1 MYKNINR
8 KASMNEQPRYA
19 AILLQLAA
27 VFGAVFGTQLL
38 AYAAVPEGAKGQSI
52 GKFAFLAMLVQ
63 WAGFLHASGLFGNPP
78 TEKFYDIF
86 GSLTFVLIL
95 CLSISLRKAPSPR
108 QKLAV
113 MAALIWAVRL
123 GWFLF
128 ARIVKNNGIDSRF
141 TEIKREMLTF
151 LVAWTIQGAWVFTT
165 IFSILLMNVSTDT
178 SRLNILDFTG
188 LCLWIVGFAFECI
201 ADFQKQAFRKNPSN
215 RDKWISSGLWA
226 YSRHPNYFG
235 EMLLWLGISLIAF
248 SAMKTR
254 TQRLANFIS
263 PLFVAT
269 LIIFVSGIPKL
280 EERADSQ
287 FGKIEEYR
295 RYKRSTPTLI
305 PFLGRKGDAPF

>member
-1 MYKNINR
+1 
-8 KASMNEQPRYA
+8 
-19 AILLQLAA
+19 
-27 VFGAVFGTQLL
+27 
-38 AYAAVPEGAKGQSI
+38 
-52 GKFAFLAMLVQ
+52 MLVQ
-63 WAGFLHASGLFGNPP
+63 WIGFLHASGLFGNPP

-95 CLSISLRKAPSPR
+95 CLSISLRKVPSTR

-128 ARIVKNNGIDSRF
+128 TRIMKNNGIDSRF

-151 LVAWTIQGAWVFTT
+151 LIAWTIQGAWVFTT
-165 IFSILLMNVSTDT
+165 ILSILMMNMSTDT

-188 LCLWIVGFAFECI
+188 ICLWIIGFAFECI

-215 RDKWISSGLWA
+215 KNKWISSGLWA

-235 EMLLWLGISLIAF
+235 EILLWFGMSLMAY

-254 TQRLANFIS
+254 TQRLSNFI
-263 PLFVAT
+263 PPFFVAT

-295 RYKRSTPTLI
+295 RYKTSTSTLI
-305 PFLGRKGDAPF
+305 PILGRKGDAPF